1 MSSRRAVAAGAVL
14 ALLGACNQAGEAGCT
29 GTLITVP
36 PNGAGFTVPQ
46 LMAHAASMGMSQQE
60 AETLIYL
67 EGIGPQATL
76 QPGETICLDG
86 KPDS

>member
-1 MSSRRAVAAGAVL
+1 MASLAAL
-14 ALLGACNQAGEAGCT
+14 ALLGACTQAGEAGCA
-29 GTLITVP
+29 GTSITVP
-36 PNGAGFTVPQ
+36 ETGSGFTVPQ
-46 LMAHAASMGMSQQE
+46 LMAHAASMGMTQQE

-76 QPGETICLDG
+76 EPGETICLDG

>member
-1 MSSRRAVAAGAVL
+1 MVAL
-14 ALLGACNQAGEAGCT
+14 SLLGGCTQVGDAGCT

-36 PNGAGFTVPQ
+36 EKGAGFTVPQ
-46 LMAHAASMGMSQQE
+46 LMAHAASMGMTQRE